1 MYSKEVIKHFKNP
14 KNMGSMK
21 DPDGVGEI
29 GNPRC
34 GDILKLYIKV
44 KDNKIKDIKF
54 ETLGCAVAIAV
65 SSVITEMAKNKT
77 LEEAIK
83 ITEEDIAKKLGGLP
97 AFKMHCSNLAAQAL
111 KKAIKNYQGQ
121 DWQNTPYNYRIS

>member
-14 KNMGSMK
+14 KNMGFMK

-29 GNPRC
+29 GNPQC

-44 KDNKIKDIKF
+44 KNNKIKDIKF
-54 ETLGCAVAIAV
+54 ETMGCAVAIAV

-77 LEEAIK
+77 IEQALEL
-83 ITEEDIAKKLGGLP
+83 TEENIAEKLGGLP
-97 AFKMHCSNLAAQAL
+97 QFKMHCSNLAAQAL
-111 KKAIKNYQGQ
+111 KKAIKNYQGR
-121 DWQNTPYNYRIS
+121 D

>member
-1 MYSKEVIKHFKNP
+1 
-14 KNMGSMK
+14 MK

-29 GNPRC
+29 GNPQC

-44 KDNKIKDIKF
+44 KNNKIKDIKF

-77 LEEAIK
+77 IEQALEL
-83 ITEEDIAKKLGGLP
+83 TEENIAEKIRRVT
-97 AFKMHCSNLAAQAL
+97 SV
-111 KKAIKNYQGQ
+111 
-121 DWQNTPYNYRIS
+121 

>member
-1 MYSKEVIKHFKNP
+1 MYSKEVIKHFKDP
-14 KNMGSMK
+14 KNMGFMK

-29 GNPRC
+29 GNPKC

-77 LEEAIK
+77 LEDAIK
-83 ITEEDIAKKLGGLP
+83 VTEEDIAKKLGGLP
-97 AFKMHCSNLAAQAL
+97 LFKMHCSNLAAQAL

-121 DWQNTPYNYRIS
+121 D

>member
-14 KNMGSMK
+14 KNMGFMK

-29 GNPRC
+29 GSPQC

-44 KDNKIKDIKF
+44 KNNKIKDIKF

-77 LEEAIK
+77 IEQALEL
-83 ITEEDIAKKLGGLP
+83 TEENIAEKLGGLP
-97 AFKMHCSNLAAQAL
+97 QFKMHCSNLAAQAL
-111 KKAIKNYQGQ
+111 KKAIKNYRKR
-121 DWQNTPYNYRIS
+121 DLSR

>member
-14 KNMGSMK
+14 KNMGFLK

-29 GNPRC
+29 GNPQC

-44 KDNKIKDIKF
+44 KNNKIKDIKF
-54 ETLGCAVAIAV
+54 ETMGCAVAIAV

-77 LEEAIK
+77 IEQALEL
-83 ITEEDIAKKLGGLP
+83 TEENIAEKLGGLP
-97 AFKMHCSNLAAQAL
+97 QFKMHCSNLAAQAL
-111 KKAIKNYQGQ
+111 KKAIKNYRKR
-121 DWQNTPYNYRIS
+121 DLSR